1 MTEQEA
7 HVHARAAVHAG
18 GHAAGP
24 RLEIQF
30 EDLEKQAH
38 AARFGMWVFLG
49 SELLLFA
56 GLFGLY
62 AAYRVQYPAAFAEGV
77 HHNSLAIGTI
87 NTVVLIASSF
97 TVAWSIHAVRRD
109 QRKVALGML
118 AATMALGAL
127 FLVLK
132 GVEYTGHFEEGIYPG
147 RYYAAADPALL
158 GRGPQVFFTMYYFMT
173 GLHALHM
180 VGGLAVMAWLTVRVA
195 RRRTT
200 AAHHTALELGALYWH
215 LVDGIWIFLW
225 PLFYL
230 TG

>member
-7 HVHARAAVHAG
+7 HARAAVHAG
-18 GHAAGP
+18 GHTAGP
-24 RLEIQF
+24 RLEVQF

-62 AAYRVQYPAAFAEGV
+62 VAYRSLYPAAFTEGV
-77 HHNSLAIGTI
+77 HHNSLAIGTT
-87 NTVVLIASSF
+87 NTVVLIVSSF

-109 QRKVALGML
+109 QRKVALWAL
-118 AATMALGAL
+118 AATMVLGAL

-132 GVEYTGHFEEGIYPG
+132 GVEYAGHFEEGVFPG
-147 RYYAAADPALL
+147 RYYAAAEPALT

-180 VGGLAVMAWLTVRVA
+180 IGGLAVVAWLTRSVA

>member
-1 MTEQEA
+1 MTAQEA
-7 HVHARAAVHAG
+7 HARAG

-24 RLEIQF
+24 RLEVQF

-62 AAYRVQYPAAFAEGV
+62 TAYRVLYPAAFAEGV
-77 HHNSLAIGTI
+77 HHNSLAIGTT

-97 TVAWSIHAVRRD
+97 TVAWSIHAVRRG
-109 QRKVALGML
+109 RRRAALWML
-118 AATMALGAL
+118 TATMVLGAL

-132 GVEYTGHFEEGIYPG
+132 GVEYAGHFAEGVYPG
-147 RYYAAADPALL
+147 RYYAAAAAELA

-180 VGGLAVMAWLTVRVA
+180 IGGLVVMAWLTRSVA

-200 AAHHTALELGALYWH
+200 AEHHTALELGGLYWH

>member
-1 MTEQEA
+1 MAERDA
-7 HVHARAAVHAG
+7 
-18 GHAAGP
+18 HAAAP
-24 RLEIQF
+24 RLEVQF
-30 EDLEKQAH
+30 EDLGKQAH

-62 AAYRVQYPAAFAEGV
+62 AAYRAQYPAAFTEGV

-87 NTVVLIASSF
+87 NTVVLIGSSF
-97 TVAWSIHAVRRD
+97 TAAWAVHAVRRD
-109 QRKVALGML
+109 QRRAALGML
-118 AATMALGAL
+118 AATMVLGAL

-132 GVEYTGHFEEGIYPG
+132 GVEYAGHFEEGVYPG
-147 RYYAAADPALL
+147 RYYAAAELP
-158 GRGPQVFFTMYYFMT
+158 GRGAQVFFTIYYFMT

-180 VGGLAVMAWLTVRVA
+180 LGGLTVMAWLASRVA

-200 AAHHTALELGALYWH
+200 AARHIELELGALYWH

>member
-1 MTEQEA
+1 MTEPDA
-7 HVHARAAVHAG
+7 STAG
-18 GHAAGP
+18 TAGTADR
-24 RLEIQF
+24 RLEVQF
-30 EDLEKQAH
+30 EDLGKQAH

-62 AAYRVQYPAAFAEGV
+62 VAYRSQYADAFAEGV

-97 TVAWSIHAVRRD
+97 TVAWSIHALRRD
-109 QRKVALGML
+109 RRRAALRML
-118 AATMALGAL
+118 AATMVLGAL
-127 FLVLK
+127 FLVFK
-132 GVEYTGHFEEGIYPG
+132 GVEYAGHFGEGVYPG
-147 RYYAAADPALL
+147 RYYASADLP
-158 GRGPQVFFTMYYFMT
+158 GRGAQVFFTMYYFMT

-180 VGGLAVMAWLTVRVA
+180 VGGLAVMAWLTARVA

-200 AAHHTALELGALYWH
+200 STHHTALELGALYWH

>member
-1 MTEQEA
+1 MAEPGAPPADRRVE
-7 HVHARAAVHAG
+7 V
-18 GHAAGP
+18 
-24 RLEIQF
+24 QF
-30 EDLEKQAH
+30 EDREKQAH

-62 AAYRVQYPAAFAEGV
+62 AGYRAQYPAAFADGV
-77 HHNSLAIGTI
+77 HHNSLAIGTV
-87 NTVVLIASSF
+87 NTVVLIGSSF
-97 TVAWSIHAVRRD
+97 TVAWSIHALRRD
-109 QRKVALGML
+109 QRRVALGML
-118 AATMALGAL
+118 AATMALGAV

-132 GVEYTGHFEEGIYPG
+132 SVEYAGHFEEGVYPG
-147 RYYAAADPALL
+147 RYYAAAEPT
-158 GRGPQVFFTMYYFMT
+158 GRGAQVFFTIYYLMT

-180 VGGLAVMAWLTVRVA
+180 VGGLTVMAWLTSRVA
-195 RRRTT
+195 RYRTT
-200 AAHHTALELGALYWH
+200 AKQHIELELGALYWH